1 MANNWGESVI
11 STRMLIIDVLL
22 LFIDEIG
29 MTVYVIMPS

>member
-1 MANNWGESVI
+1 MANNMGESVI

>member
-1 MANNWGESVI
+1 MANNWGESI
-11 STRMLIIDVLL
+11 ILTRILIIDVLL